1 MELRQNVFDDF
12 SGTDDTDCTEK
23 NKMNPC
29 HPYLNYN

>member
-12 SGTDDTDCTEK
+12 QVRTTRIARKK